1 MYKLAIIITLA
12 VFTMMSAV
20 LMTYDFTVVDTVVM
34 EPVEYCSATE
44 IFHCYKILE

>member
-20 LMTYDFTVVDTVVM
+20 LITYDFTVVDPVIM
-34 EPVEYCSATE
+34 EPVDYCSPTE
-44 IFHCYKILE
+44 IFHCFKILE